1 MKKRLVAFL
10 LHSICLFILYAVTY
24 CFVFFKYKEEISPFL
39 LVLSCYFLCLM
50 EFEIMIM
57 KMKHKDGQQADPE
70 DVSNAIGSIRFKCR
84 SVSIAVTFALVLVYE
99 NIPRLLS
106 LLITLIGIY
115 SSLMAIFVT
124 IMEPAYRGNQQAS
137 QGDLKGMYKGE

>member
-10 LHSICLFILYAVTY
+10 LHSIFLFILFAVAD
-24 CFVFFKYKEEISPFL
+24 CFVFFKYKEISPFL

-57 KMKHKDGQQADPE
+57 KMKYKDGQQADPE
-70 DVSNAIGSIRFKCR
+70 DVSNAIGNTCR
-84 SVSIAVTFALVLVYE
+84 RVSIAVTFALVIVYE

-106 LLITLIGIY
+106 LPIALIGIY
-115 SSLMAIFVT
+115 SSIMAIFVT
-124 IMEPAYRGNQQAS
+124 IIEQAYRGNQQAS

>member
-10 LHSICLFILYAVTY
+10 LHSICLFILFAVTD
-24 CFVFFKYKEEISPFL
+24 CFVFFKYKEISPFL

-57 KMKHKDGQQADPE
+57 KMKYEDGQQADPE
-70 DVSNAIGSIRFKCR
+70 DVSNAIGSIRLKCR

-106 LLITLIGIY
+106 LPIALIGIY
-115 SSLMAIFVT
+115 SSIMAIFVT
-124 IMEPAYRGNQQAS
+124 IIEQAYRGNQQAS